1 MVLLFLAVGPQVEP
15 QPLLR
20 SWRWAV
26 GALVYTAAIY
36 LTLPIA
42 PRVWYWLLPRLGE
55 HVSLLIGLAGLAVV
69 AGLAVRCR
77 AVGTRNRSGALVLLG
92 VTAFAYALLLAF
104 FYVGP
109 APAKKVHLLEYGA
122 LAHMALNAVRVT
134 PRGGRGAVLAGT
146 FVLLAGAV
154 DEGIQ
159 AVLPMRFFGVQ
170 DIIGN
175 WLGSALGAL
184 AWLAVSANSPWRRGG
199 PAPG

>member
-1 MVLLFLAVGPQVEP
+1 MAALL
-15 QPLLR
+15 
-20 SWRWAV
+20 
-26 GALVYTAAIY
+26 YTGAIY
-36 LTLPIA
+36 LTLPLA
-42 PRVWYWLLPRLGE
+42 PKIWFWLLPRLGE
-55 HVSLLIGLAGLAVV
+55 HVSRLIGLAGLAVA
-69 AGLAVRCR
+69 AGLAVQSWT
-77 AVGTRNRSGALVLLG
+77 VGLRNRRGALVLLAA
-92 VTAFAYALLLAF
+92 VAVAYALLLAF

-122 LAHMALNAVRVT
+122 LAYMALNAARVT
-134 PRGGRGAVLAGT
+134 PRGGSGAVLAAA

-159 AVLPMRFFGVQ
+159 ALLPMRFFGVQ

-199 PAPG
+199 SHSG